1 MVRLT
6 RVRVQYLLDDIT
18 CSFSPL
24 QAAMA
29 FVNNDKIPNGPRQ
42 IFEAAALTLSPH
54 CPVQSRIILIIATTL
69 VGLVV
74 ALVIFKI

>member
-29 FVNNDKIPNGPRQ
+29 FVNIMIKFLMVQDK
-42 IFEAAALTLSPH
+42 FLKL
-54 CPVQSRIILIIATTL
+54 LL
-69 VGLVV
+69 
-74 ALVIFKI
+74 

>member
-18 CSFSPL
+18 CSFSTL

-29 FVNNDKIPNGPRQ
+29 YVNNDQIPNGPRQ

-54 CPVQSRIILIIATTL
+54 CPVKNNPNYRSNFGGT
-69 VGLVV
+69 GGGWWPW
-74 ALVIFKI
+74 